1 MKKLKYQKP
10 KITEEKIKINSFLGN
25 SRAFDS
31 FQNLGGALLAQTD
44 ECSGCTN
51 GGEATTYGT

>member
-1 MKKLKYQKP
+1 MRRLKYQKP
-10 KITEEKIKINSFLGN
+10 QIKVEKIKLNSFLGN

-31 FQNLGGALLAQTD
+31 FQNLGGSLFAQTSD
-44 ECSGCTN
+44 CSGCTN